1 MLENVDSSTS
11 LLEVTTKYAAQFYDL
26 YGEVHTGNY
35 LSGDR
40 MRILLLKLPFLFRDL
55 VVPEVMLSCIGLAI
69 LYLLIQMIS
78 YVISYNII
86 DIICDI
92 IYDNVSQPQCRS
104 FLFVNEAIRK
114 AQPGSPLPS
123 GGKPG

>member
-1 MLENVDSSTS
+1 M
-11 LLEVTTKYAAQFYDL
+11 
-26 YGEVHTGNY
+26 YGEVHTGKH

-55 VVPEVMLSCIGLAI
+55 IVPEVMLSCIGLAI

-86 DIICDI
+86 DITCDI
-92 IYDNVSQPQCRS
+92 IYDNVSHATMQV
-104 FLFVNEAIRK
+104 L
-114 AQPGSPLPS
+114 PLR
-123 GGKPG
+123 